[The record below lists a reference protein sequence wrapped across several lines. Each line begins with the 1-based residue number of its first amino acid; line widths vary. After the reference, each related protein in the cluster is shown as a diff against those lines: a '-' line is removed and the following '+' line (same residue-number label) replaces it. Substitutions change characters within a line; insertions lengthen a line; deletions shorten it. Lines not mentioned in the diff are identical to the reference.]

1 MIDTIME
8 MPYNCGEKDCPVG
21 WHKTSYHIRM
31 DGAGYTV
38 CDEDGDHEDID
49 EEELPSWDEYD
60 QGMESVLQGRCMVG
74 NRSVGPVLG
83 IAMASICLPPTYK
96 AKRRYKVEIRNSIGG
111 VMVCRWKPGRKQWE
125 SGHLPR
131 SVAEYLGC
139 YKYDEKFNMIY
150 GRRPLKDPGH
160 DVAAVD
166 AGYRWDEFMEVI
178 RSEITIDKVT
188 RSSRVTVLHLLLEE
202 KIERKK
208 SAVERELK
216 ARARKAIKE
225 K

>member
-1 MIDTIME
+1 MSDVIME

-60 QGMESVLQGRCMVG
+60 KAWNRYYKDVAWSGTDPLDQFMV
-74 NRSVGPVLG
+74 RD
-83 IAMASICLPPTYK
+83 TYK

-111 VMVCRWKPGRKQWE
+111 VMVCGWKQGRKPW
-125 SGHLPR
+125 SFKHLPR
-131 SVAEYLGC
+131 SVAEYLLC

-150 GRRPLKDPGH
+150 GRRPLKEPFP
-160 DVAAVD
+160 DVAPVD
-166 AGYRWDEFMEVI
+166 AGYRWDEFMEVV
-178 RSEITIDKVT
+178 RSDKTIDKIT
-188 RSSRVTVLHLLLEE
+188 RSRRVTVLHLLLEE